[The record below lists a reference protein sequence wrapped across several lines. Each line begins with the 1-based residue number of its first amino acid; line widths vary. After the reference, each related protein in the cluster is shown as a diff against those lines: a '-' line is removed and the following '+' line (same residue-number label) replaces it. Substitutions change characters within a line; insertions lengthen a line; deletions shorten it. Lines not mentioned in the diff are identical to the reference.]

1 MSRMGGGLVKLFYES
16 NIEIDEVDLE
26 KCMEVFFDSI
36 EQNVDRLIFEYH
48 LDELK

>member
-26 KCMEVFFDSI
+26 KCMEVFFGKW
-36 EQNVDRLIFEYH
+36 V
-48 LDELK
+48 